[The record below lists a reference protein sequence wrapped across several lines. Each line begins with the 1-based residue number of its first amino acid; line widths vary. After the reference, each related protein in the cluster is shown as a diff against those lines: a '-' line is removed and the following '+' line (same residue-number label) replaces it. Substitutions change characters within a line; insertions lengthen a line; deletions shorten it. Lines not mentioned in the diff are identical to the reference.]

1 MEYDFKTLV
10 IRDKSGS
17 SKWQGML
24 DINANVPQG
33 IAPLSVADV
42 DIKLAPEIQE
52 GLIEFL
58 KNDPVFGYS
67 AATDEYNQAVI
78 SWLDRH
84 LGYSI
89 KKEWI
94 VVSNGVVPALNDG
107 VRAFTQENDGVIIM
121 TPVYYP
127 FSKAITNSHRQI
139 VKCPL
144 INGHGTYSIDFE
156 LFEQLAKEKQ
166 NKLLI
171 LCSPHNPVGRVWK
184 KTELER
190 IAEICLQNDV
200 LVISDEIHADL
211 VLPGHE
217 HIPFATLSQ
226 EVAHMTITCTAA
238 SKSFNIAGLQGANI
252 IIENEELREK
262 FKEIQ
267 SRRGFHA
274 LNTISY
280 EATRLAYTKGEPW
293 LLGFLQLIDT
303 NYHLLLQF
311 IEEKLPKVKVSP
323 LQGTYLAWLDF
334 RAYQLSYQ
342 ELEKRMQNAYL
353 FLDEGYVFGSEGE
366 GFERINIAT
375 PSSVLM
381 SALERLYNEFKD
393 E

>member
-1 MEYDFKTLV
+1 MEYDYKTLV
-10 IRDKSGS
+10 MRDKTGS
-17 SKWQGML
+17 SKWQGMF
-24 DINANVPQG
+24 DIDANVPKG

-58 KNDPVFGYS
+58 KNDPVFGYT
-67 AATDEYNQAVI
+67 APTDAYHQAVI
-78 SWLDRH
+78 SWLDKH
-84 LGYSI
+84 LGYPI

-107 VRAFTQENDGVIIM
+107 VRAFAQENDGVIIL

-127 FSKAITNSHRQI
+127 FSLAITNSHRQI
-139 VKCPL
+139 VKYPL
-144 INGHGTYSIDFE
+144 INDNGTYSIDFE
-156 LFEQLAKEKQ
+156 LLNQLAKEKK

-184 KTELER
+184 KEELEK
-190 IAEICLQNDV
+190 IAEICLENDV

-211 VLPGHE
+211 ILPGHK
-217 HIPFATLSQ
+217 HTPFATLSQ
-226 EVAHMTITCTAA
+226 EVADITVTCTAA

-252 IIENEELREK
+252 IISNEKLRQK
-262 FKEIQ
+262 FQEIQ
-267 SRRGFHA
+267 SRRGFHS

-280 EATRLAYTKGEPW
+280 EATRLAYTKGEAW
-293 LLGFLQLIDT
+293 LEGFIQLINT
-303 NYHLLLQF
+303 NYQMLSQF
-311 IEEKLPKVKVSP
+311 IEQKLPKIKVSP
-323 LQGTYLAWLDF
+323 LEGTYLAWLDF
-334 RAYQLSYQ
+334 RAYKLPYQ
-342 ELEKRMQNAYL
+342 ELEKRMRHAYL

-375 PSSVLM
+375 PTDVLM
-381 SALERLYNEFKD
+381 AALERLYNEFKD